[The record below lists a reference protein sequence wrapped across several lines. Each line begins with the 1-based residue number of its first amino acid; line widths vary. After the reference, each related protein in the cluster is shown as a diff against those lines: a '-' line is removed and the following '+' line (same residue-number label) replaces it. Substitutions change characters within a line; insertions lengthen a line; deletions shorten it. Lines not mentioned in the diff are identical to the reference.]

1 MTLSRAAIEALIP
14 HKHAMCLWDEVLEWD
29 AQRIVLRTC
38 GHRDPA
44 HPLRSGDQLRALH
57 LCEYGAQA
65 MAVHGGLLAQVP
77 GAVPRPG
84 MLVALRDVELRVG
97 RIDGFP
103 AALECEARQLA
114 ASEASQLYA
123 FRISHQGQLLAQGRA
138 TVMLGKADADADGG
152 H

>member
-1 MTLSRAAIEALIP
+1 MTLSRADIEALIP
-14 HKHAMCLWDEVLEWD
+14 HKQAMCLWDEVLEWD
-29 AQRIVLRTC
+29 TQRIVLRAS

-65 MAVHGGLLAQVP
+65 MAVHGGLLARAP

-84 MLVALRDVELRVG
+84 MLVALRDVVLHVD
-97 RIDGFP
+97 RIDALSG
-103 AALECEARQLA
+103 ALECEAEQLA

-123 FRISHQGQLLAQGRA
+123 FRVVHQGQLLAEGRA
-138 TVMLGKADADADGG
+138 TVMLDAQDEGG
-152 H
+152 RG

>member
-29 AQRIVLRTC
+29 AQRIVLRSS

-44 HPLRSGDQLRALH
+44 HPLRSEGRLHALH

-84 MLVALRDVELRVG
+84 MLVALRDVDLQAG
-97 RIDGFP
+97 RIDDLPG
-103 AALECEARQLA
+103 ALECEARQLA
-114 ASEASQLYA
+114 ASEASQLYE
-123 FRISHQGQLLAQGRA
+123 FRILHQGQLLAEGRA
-138 TVMLGKADADADGG
+138 TVMLGAQDEGG
-152 H
+152 GG